1 LGKVRAGGFGI
12 SIDGYGAGP
21 NQDVDHPLGVDG
33 GVATL
38 RAYLRARLIDEI
50 HLAVVPALLG
60 VGEALFDEIDL
71 PSLGYTLTESAATKR
86 ATHVVLAKVR

>member
-1 LGKVRAGGFGI
+1 VARDSALGLAKEAAGQRDVRVG
-12 SIDGYGAGP
+12 
-21 NQDVDHPLGVDG
+21 G
-33 GVATL
+33 GVAT
-38 RAYLRARLIDEI
+38 LRARLIDEI

>member
-1 LGKVRAGGFGI
+1 MGKVRAGGFGI

-38 RAYLRARLIDEI
+38 RAYLIDEI

>member
-1 LGKVRAGGFGI
+1 VAPDSALGLAKEAAGQRDVRVG
-12 SIDGYGAGP
+12 
-21 NQDVDHPLGVDG
+21 G